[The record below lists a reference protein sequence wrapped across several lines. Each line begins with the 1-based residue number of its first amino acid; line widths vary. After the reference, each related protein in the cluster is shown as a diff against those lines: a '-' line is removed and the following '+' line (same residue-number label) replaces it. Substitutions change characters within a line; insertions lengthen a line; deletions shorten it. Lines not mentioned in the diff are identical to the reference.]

1 MLTTILICGCF
12 LTKKLNRTNF
22 LDWYRILR
30 IILRQEK
37 NGYILEN
44 LYPDKPIENAS
55 DADRSAYAKHMNDS
69 MDVSYLMLD
78 IMSFK
83 IQKQFENTMIVG
95 LHGMFVNYARVD
107 R

>member
-1 MLTTILICGCF
+1 
-12 LTKKLNRTNF
+12 
-22 LDWYRILR
+22 
-30 IILRQEK
+30 
-37 NGYILEN
+37 
-44 LYPDKPIENAS
+44 
-55 DADRSAYAKHMNDS
+55 MNDS

-95 LHGMFVNYARVD
+95 LHGMFMNHAKVD